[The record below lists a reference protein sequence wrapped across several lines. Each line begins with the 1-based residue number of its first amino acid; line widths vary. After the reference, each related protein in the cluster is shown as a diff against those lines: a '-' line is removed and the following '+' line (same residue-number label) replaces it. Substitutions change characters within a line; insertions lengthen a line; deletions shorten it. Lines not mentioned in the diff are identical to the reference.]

1 MLLESE
7 QEKGEQKLFNKTEK
21 NLGGFNMKGKILTLL
36 TLLLPAL
43 SFADEAKLDTGDT
56 AWMIVSTAL
65 VVLMSIGGL
74 TLFYGGMTRRKNIVN
89 TVMMVLM
96 AYCFAIVVWFL
107 WAYSLAFTDGEGSIY
122 AIIGDLS
129 KFLMNGVDYKA
140 LSGTYPEWVFAAFQ
154 STFAAITVA
163 LISGAVIERLKFST
177 WIIFVILWVTFVY
190 APIAH
195 VVWGGGFLFDLG
207 ALDFAG
213 GTVVHINAGVAGLV
227 LAILVGKR
235 KDFNKA
241 AILPSSVVLTSLGAA
256 LLWFGWF
263 GFNAGS
269 AFGANEVAGVA
280 LLTTN
285 LATAMAA
292 ISWVMIE
299 WIVAKKPTLLGAAS
313 GAIAGL
319 VAITPAAG
327 FVNATGA
334 IIIGL
339 VAGIVAWFGVAVLKK
354 IFGYDDSLDAFGIH
368 GLAGMWGALATGF
381 FALQSLAWD
390 GSPLQNGD
398 RMGQIIVQVE
408 SIAFTII
415 YTAIVTA
422 VVYFIASIVTGGGRV
437 DDETETMGLDE
448 ATHGERGFNL

>member
-1 MLLESE
+1 MRIKSLLFWAFS
-7 QEKGEQKLFNKTEK
+7 
-21 NLGGFNMKGKILTLL
+21 LL
-36 TLLLPAL
+36 VPAI

-56 AWMIVSTAL
+56 AWMITATAL
-65 VVLMSIGGL
+65 VVLMTVGGL
-74 TLFYGGMTRRKNIVN
+74 ILFYGGMTRYKNIVN

-96 AYCFAIVVWFL
+96 AYAIAIVVWFL
-107 WAYSLAFTDGEGSIY
+107 WGYSMAFTDGYGALD
-122 AIIGDLS
+122 AIVGGFG

-140 LSGTYPEWVFAAFQ
+140 LSGTYPEWVFATFQ
-154 STFAAITVA
+154 STFAAITIA
-163 LISGAVIERLKFST
+163 LAAGAVIERMKFST
-177 WIIFVILWVTFVY
+177 WLVFVILWITFVY

-195 VVWGGGFLFDLG
+195 VVWGGGFLFDAG

-213 GTVVHINAGVAGLV
+213 GTVVHINAGVTGLV
-227 LAILVGKR
+227 LALLLGKR
-235 KDFNKA
+235 KDYKKT
-241 AILPSSVVLTSLGAA
+241 AILPSSVVLTALGAG

-285 LATAMAA
+285 LATAAA
-292 ISWVMIE
+292 VISWVVME
-299 WIVAKKPTLLGAAS
+299 WITAKKPTLLGAAS

-327 FVNATGA
+327 FVNAGGA
-334 IIIGL
+334 LIIGL
-339 VAGIVAWFGVAVLKK
+339 VAGVVGWFGVYVLKK
-354 IFGYDDSLDAFGIH
+354 ALGYDDSLDAFGVH
-368 GLAGMWGALATGF
+368 AMAGIWGALATGF

-398 RMGQIIVQVE
+398 RVGQIIVQVE
-408 SIAFTII
+408 SILFTIV
-415 YTAIVTA
+415 YTAIMTA
-422 VVYFIASIVTGGGRV
+422 ILYFITSAITGGARV
-437 DDETETMGLDE
+437 DEETETMGLDE

>member
-1 MLLESE
+1 M
-7 QEKGEQKLFNKTEK
+7 KHKIWLF
-21 NLGGFNMKGKILTLL
+21 LTA
-36 TLLLPAL
+36 LLPF
-43 SFADEAKLDTGDT
+43 FAIAEEEAKLDTGDT
-56 AWMIVSTAL
+56 AWMITATAF
-65 VVLMSIGGL
+65 VVLMTVGGL
-74 TLFYGGMTRRKNIVN
+74 TLFYGGMTRAKNIVN
-89 TVMMVLM
+89 TVMMVFM
-96 AYCFAIVVWFL
+96 AYAVAIVVWFL
-107 WAYSLAFTDGEGSIY
+107 WAYSLAFTDGPASLD
-122 AIIGDLS
+122 AIIGGLS
-129 KFLMNGVDYKA
+129 KFLMSGVDYKT
-140 LSGTYPEWVFAAFQ
+140 LSGTYPEWVFATFQ
-154 STFAAITVA
+154 STFAAITIA
-163 LISGAVIERLKFST
+163 LVSGAVIERMKFST
-177 WIIFVILWVTFVY
+177 WMLFVVLWVTFVY

-227 LAILVGKR
+227 LAILLGRR
-235 KDFNKA
+235 KDYKKA
-241 AILPSSVVLTSLGAA
+241 AILPSSVVLTTLGAG

-269 AFGANEVAGVA
+269 AFGANDVAGVA

-285 LATAMAA
+285 LATAAA
-292 ISWVMIE
+292 VISWVLVE

-327 FVNATGA
+327 FVDAKGA
-334 IIIGL
+334 LIIGL
-339 VAGIVAWFGVAVLKK
+339 VAGVVGWFGVFVLKK
-354 IFGYDDSLDAFGIH
+354 AIGYDDSLDVFGIH
-368 GLAGMWGALATGF
+368 GLAGIWGALATGF

-408 SIAFTII
+408 SILFTIV
-415 YTAIVTA
+415 YTAIMTA
-422 VVYFIASIVTGGGRV
+422 ILYFVSSILTAGGRV
-437 DDETETMGLDE
+437 DEETETMGLDE

>member
-1 MLLESE
+1 
-7 QEKGEQKLFNKTEK
+7 
-21 NLGGFNMKGKILTLL
+21 MKAKILSILSLL
-36 TLLLPAL
+36 VPAFA
-43 SFADEAKLDTGDT
+43 FADEAKLDTGDT
-56 AWMIVSTAL
+56 AWMITATAF
-65 VVLMSIGGL
+65 VVLMSVGGL

-107 WAYSLAFTDGEGSIY
+107 WGYSLAFTDGEGAIY
-122 AIIGDLS
+122 AIVGDLS
-129 KFLMNGVDYKA
+129 KFLMAGVDYKA
-140 LSGTYPEWVFAAFQ
+140 LSGTYPEWVFATFQ

-177 WIIFVILWVTFVY
+177 WLIFVILWVTFVY

-241 AILPSSVVLTSLGAA
+241 AILPSSVVLTSLGAG

-292 ISWVMIE
+292 ISWVIIE

-339 VAGIVAWFGVAVLKK
+339 VAGLVGWFGAAVLKK
-354 IFGYDDSLDAFGIH
+354 ALGYDDSLDAFGIH

-408 SIAFTII
+408 SILFTII

-422 VVYFIASIVTGGGRV
+422 IVYFIASLVTGGGKV
-437 DDETETMGLDE
+437 DEETETMGLDE